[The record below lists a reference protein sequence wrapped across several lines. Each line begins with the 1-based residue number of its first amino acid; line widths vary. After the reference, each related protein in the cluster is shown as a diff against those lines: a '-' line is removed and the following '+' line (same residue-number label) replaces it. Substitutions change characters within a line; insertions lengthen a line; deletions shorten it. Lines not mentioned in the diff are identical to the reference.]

1 MKHPNHQ
8 LTSFLTLHFRPSD
21 HSTKPSRHGAT
32 AHQATPTAF
41 AYQAAWSTRL
51 YIPLS
56 PAPLAPVS
64 LASGAVRRAPCRL
77 RYFAYISYSA
87 DIVAKDVMS
96 TSPGRAYFL
105 RWITRNHLQHF
116 LARGGCQRRAGC
128 RCFPISFVLLHA
140 TRLQHYW
147 FRLFFPISHFPC
159 GDCFFF
165 FCLWTEHEHFGK
177 TGIRWN
183 WGFFLPAFSHARRD
197 ESSPVVLSAILPH
210 RRRTRAARSDWRAC
224 MMRRFGGE
232 AVVATT
238 G

>member
-1 MKHPNHQ
+1 MKHPNHR

-21 HSTKPSRHGAT
+21 HSTEPSRHGAT

-64 LASGAVRRAPCRL
+64 LASEAVRRAPCRL

-116 LARGGCQRRAGC
+116 WRGAVVKTGWLSP
-128 RCFPISFVLLHA
+128 FSSFLCSIACYAIAALLVSSFSDIPLSP
-140 TRLQHYW
+140 RGL
-147 FRLFFPISHFPC
+147 LFFLLFM
-159 GDCFFF
+159 D
-165 FCLWTEHEHFGK
+165 
-177 TGIRWN
+177 
-183 WGFFLPAFSHARRD
+183 
-197 ESSPVVLSAILPH
+197 
-210 RRRTRAARSDWRAC
+210 
-224 MMRRFGGE
+224 
-232 AVVATT
+232 
-238 G
+238 